1 MSDNLSI
8 GSIIKRHIKMRGMT
22 IGQTA
27 DRLGVNY
34 KTFSGQLNRDAVDA
48 GMLLR
53 LSVLLNIDLEWM
65 AQLYAKPQNKS
76 ILDQY
81 QMSRM
86 SSEMREA
93 ERVIVLGCLDRHIR
107 ENPDSI
113 NAVRSALMNDFNQL
127 FYLLDVLLPE
137 SYVIGIAVERDGER
151 YYCMPE
157 GGMMLHSIR
166 QPTVSRGVARFYE
179 GNEMLKRLI
188 LERKG
193 EIL

>member
-1 MSDNLSI
+1 M
-8 GSIIKRHIKMRGMT
+8 
-22 IGQTA
+22 
-27 DRLGVNY
+27 
-34 KTFSGQLNRDAVDA
+34 
-48 GMLLR
+48 
-53 LSVLLNIDLEWM
+53 LLNIDLEWM

-93 ERVIVLGCLDRHIR
+93 ELVIVLGCLDRHIR

-157 GGMMLHSIR
+157 GGMMLRSIR